1 MRKPPAVIFDL
12 DGTLVDTLDDIT
24 AGLNVAVAGIGMPP
38 LEPPRVRRM
47 VGDGLPVLLQ
57 RATGITNEHK
67 LTHLV
72 EAFREH
78 YLAHLLDRSRLYPG
92 MAETL
97 DRLANAGCPLAVLS
111 NKPHDAT
118 EQICAALLNAW
129 PFVAV
134 LGADAGHPK
143 KPDPQGALWLANR
156 LNRAPSDVYFI
167 GDSGVDMQTATA
179 AGMIPLGV
187 TWGFRDEEELR
198 LTGARAIADRPE
210 RIAQV
215 IGDRES

>member
-1 MRKPPAVIFDL
+1 MNRPPAVIFDL

-24 AGLNVAVAGIGMPP
+24 ASLNVAVAGIGKPP
-38 LEPPRVRRM
+38 LDPPRVRQM
-47 VGDGLPVLLQ
+47 VGNGLPILIQ
-57 RATGITNEHK
+57 RATGITDEQELK
-67 LTHLV
+67 RLIR
-72 EAFREH
+72 AFRDH

-92 MAETL
+92 MAGTL

-118 EQICAALLNAW
+118 TQICAALLNAW
-129 PFVAV
+129 PFVCV

-156 LNRAPSDVYFI
+156 LNRAPAAVNFI

-179 AGMIPLGV
+179 AGMVPLGV
-187 TWGFRDEEELR
+187 TWGFRDVEELR
-198 LTGARAIADRPE
+198 RTGACAVLDRPE
-210 RIAQV
+210 QIAP
-215 IGDRES
+215 IILDDRT

>member
-24 AGLNVAVAGIGMPP
+24 AGLNVAVGRIGMPP
-38 LEPPRVRRM
+38 LDPPRVRRM
-47 VGDGLPVLLQ
+47 VGEGLPVLMQ
-57 RATGITNEHK
+57 RATGITNEQE
-67 LTHLV
+67 LARLV

-78 YLAHLLDRSRLYPG
+78 YLAHLLDQSRLYPG
-92 MAETL
+92 IAQTL

-118 EQICAALLNAW
+118 ERICAALLNAW

-143 KPDPQGALWLANR
+143 KPDPQGALWLASR
-156 LNRAPSDVYFI
+156 LNRAPSDVWFV
-167 GDSGVDMQTATA
+167 GDSGIDMQTATA
-179 AGMIPLGV
+179 AAMIPLGV
-187 TWGFRDEEELR
+187 TWGFRDVEELR
-198 LTGARAIADRPE
+198 LTGARAIAERPDQIAPIILNDR
-210 RIAQV
+210 V
-215 IGDRES
+215 

>member
-24 AGLNVAVAGIGMPP
+24 ASLNAAVAGVGTPP
-38 LEPPRVRRM
+38 YESPHVRRM
-47 VGDGLPVLLQ
+47 VGEGLPALMQ
-57 RATGITNEHK
+57 RATG
-67 LTHLV
+67 LTEEQQLHRLI
-72 EAFREH
+72 EAFRQH
-78 YLAHLLDRSRLYPG
+78 YLTHLLDRSRLYPG

-118 EQICAALLNAW
+118 QQICAALLNAW
-129 PFVAV
+129 PFVSV

-156 LNRAPSDVYFI
+156 LDRAPSDVYFV
-167 GDSGVDMQTATA
+167 GDSGIDMQTATA

-187 TWGFRDEEELR
+187 TWGFRDVEELR
-198 LTGARAIADRPE
+198 LTGARALADRPE
-210 RIAQV
+210 QIAP
-215 IGDRES
+215 IILDA